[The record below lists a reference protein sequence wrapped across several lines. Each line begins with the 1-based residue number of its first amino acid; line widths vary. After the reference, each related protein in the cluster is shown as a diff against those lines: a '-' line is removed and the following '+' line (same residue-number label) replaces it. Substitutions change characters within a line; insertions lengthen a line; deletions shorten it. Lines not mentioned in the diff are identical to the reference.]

1 MLITVTTAGV
11 AQSVERQTF
20 NLVVEGSSPSF
31 GVLYIILTLIA
42 LDDAAIV
49 VFIVRLLVWMG

>member
-31 GVLYIILTLIA
+31 GVLYIILT
-42 LDDAAIV
+42 
-49 VFIVRLLVWMG
+49 